1 MFNRFM
7 VTAAT
12 AALIAG
18 TSLAYAQGTGAGK
31 EGPAGGAGMQHS
43 TQSPSTGREGAEHGM
58 KSSQGGEKMQG
69 AQNERAQEKSGTKG
83 ESMKGE
89 KSAQE
94 NMKGEKSGHENMKG
108 EKSAQEN
115 LKGEK
120 GEKSKSS
127 QYEKSTTGN
136 TKAEGRE
143 ERGNMKAEGR
153 ESREDR
159 MKAESR
165 EGREGR
171 MTTEGRDREGKT
183 AVEGR
188 SQTTTTGQAGAGAR
202 LTTEQRTRI
211 STVIRDQHVAPVNN
225 VNFAV
230 TVGTRV
236 PRDIGFHP
244 LPGEIVSIYPEW
256 RGYEYF
262 LVRDEIVVVDPRT
275 LEIVAVLPA

>member
-7 VTAAT
+7 ITAAT

-18 TSLAYAQGTGAGK
+18 TGLAYAQGTGAGK

-43 TQSPSTGREGAEHGM
+43 TQSPSSGREGAEHGM

-115 LKGEK
+115 MKGEK

-127 QYEKSTTGN
+127 Q
-136 TKAEGRE
+136 
-143 ERGNMKAEGR
+143 
-153 ESREDR
+153 
-159 MKAESR
+159 
-165 EGREGR
+165 
-171 MTTEGRDREGKT
+171 
-183 AVEGR
+183 
-188 SQTTTTGQAGAGAR
+188 
-202 LTTEQRTRI
+202 
-211 STVIRDQHVAPVNN
+211 
-225 VNFAV
+225 
-230 TVGTRV
+230 
-236 PRDIGFHP
+236 
-244 LPGEIVSIYPEW
+244 
-256 RGYEYF
+256 
-262 LVRDEIVVVDPRT
+262 
-275 LEIVAVLPA
+275 